1 MVQVISRRLQ
11 YYLEQNVLITSF
23 TMKILLLQIDTS
35 FFKGLGKPDGKLLFV
50 PKIGRSRSIIII
62 MSFPIFCYSTKIGNF
77 TFQSGA
83 GPIQSNLLSYVTVAR
98 PSGSI
103 PTKKKLRR
111 HDSSNSGNDTCQS

>member
-1 MVQVISRRLQ
+1 
-11 YYLEQNVLITSF
+11 
-23 TMKILLLQIDTS
+23 MKILLLQIDTL
-35 FFKGLGKPDGKLLFV
+35 FFKGLGKPDGELPFV

-62 MSFPIFCYSTKIGNF
+62 IMSLPIFCYSTKIGNF